1 MEISQRQI
9 PALKDK
15 NIQITATGHNLFQR
29 NFSSLYC
36 NLITTLQRVPDQ
48 KHGAEN
54 QLVTLTFPQQKEIA
68 NTHTAIEIS
77 NQLHFSFAI
86 GTKSRSPATKRP
98 YERESKTHK
107 IQEESLLRSLPTGKS
122 PFSLLSI
129 ILSLPG
135 CLHEML
141 SAYKKGLRDLSLKA
155 ALGTESTWQTV
166 CQCKLVWFQRLW
178 RLPSNDTT

>member
-1 MEISQRQI
+1 M
-9 PALKDK
+9 
-15 NIQITATGHNLFQR
+15 
-29 NFSSLYC
+29 
-36 NLITTLQRVPDQ
+36 
-48 KHGAEN
+48 
-54 QLVTLTFPQQKEIA
+54 TLTFPQQKEIA

-77 NQLHFSFAI
+77 NQLRFSFAI

-135 CLHEML
+135 CLREML

-178 RLPSNDTT
+178 RLPSNDTSEESGLESISLAYHFRLCHRQVSFQALPPGQGQLSIFAMEGQFPGGKQ